1 MKRLLTVLLLLIS
14 SSVFAGSNSSPG
26 FYYGFKP
33 TAGQWNSYF
42 AGKLDY
48 TAGSQNTIPYWDA
61 SGNFL
66 NAAISGDCTSIAN
79 VFTCTKT
86 NGQTYTSLFASPPQI
101 GTVTPA
107 TGNFTSIGAMT
118 PGTGYF
124 TTLTVTGAI
133 YTSAILPSWNISAT
147 SSVAASGYSYAIN
160 TSSVPVTIT
169 LPASSANSTVTMLDY
184 AGTFSTHN
192 LTIQAPSGVNI
203 NGASGTPA
211 TLTVSTSWIK
221 VICTYLDATIGYR
234 CYQ

>member
-1 MKRLLTVLLLLIS
+1 MKKIVRLFLLLS
-14 SSVFAGSNSSPG
+14 SFIFSQTYAQTYPFQYGQKLGSAALNQAFSNAHI
-26 FYYGFKP
+26 
-33 TAGQWNSYF
+33 T
-42 AGKLDY
+42 
-48 TAGSQNTIPYWDA
+48 
-61 SGNFL
+61 SG
-66 NAAISGDCTSIAN
+66 SIAN
-79 VFTCTKT
+79 VTIANSSITGGNGSFVNLSSPAANLTGGNVDGTCIGCVTK
-86 NGQTYTSLFASPPQI
+86 A
-101 GTVTPA
+101 A
-107 TGNFTSIGAMT
+107 
-118 PGTGYF
+118 GYF